1 MSDDPRWLR
10 SDDPRWLRS
19 ERSERLETNLSP
31 AHQQV
36 VADRDV
42 AADDLGMAWTYILRC
57 VDDSYY
63 VGSTIDLDQR
73 LSEHNLGLG
82 AVYTRKRRPV
92 VLVWSAEFERI
103 EEAFAF
109 EKQVQG
115 WSRRKREALITGE
128 LGLLPTLAGRSKQ
141 AKRRSGRQPGPDA
154 RR

>member
-1 MSDDPRWLR
+1 M
-10 SDDPRWLRS
+10 
-19 ERSERLETNLSP
+19 
-31 AHQQV
+31 
-36 VADRDV
+36 
-42 AADDLGMAWTYILRC
+42 LRC

-92 VLVWSAEFERI
+92 ILVWSAEFERI

-115 WSRRKREALITGE
+115 WSGRKREALITGE
-128 LGLLPTLAGRSKQ
+128 LGWLPTLAGRSKQ
-141 AKRRSGRQPGPDA
+141 ARRLREGL
-154 RR
+154 